1 MVCFEILLKKY
12 KKVKIADTMLQLI
25 KNSYCNHLKNS
36 TCKIAKYIFNVNIKA
51 KAFKK
56 SNIHIF
62 KDPLCT
68 GH

>member
-36 TCKIAKYIFNVNIKA
+36 TCKIAKYISNVNIKA
-51 KAFKK
+51 KTFKK
-56 SNIHIF
+56 SNLHIF